1 MGAVEPFFHIY
12 SGVLIV
18 LIGFVLVEVRRLRK
32 SAERK

>member
-12 SGVLIV
+12 FGVLIV

-32 SAERK
+32 SADRK